1 MDFNMESIFESLENS
16 NVPEE
21 YLVKVMSNIQDILN
35 EYSHFQ
41 VVEKHEESRLKI
53 TLNIKG
59 NMITSITSVMVDG
72 F

>member
-1 MDFNMESIFESLENS
+1 MKNSFEKLKNFNVSKGCLA
-16 NVPEE
+16 
-21 YLVKVMSNIQDILN
+21 KVMSNIQDILN